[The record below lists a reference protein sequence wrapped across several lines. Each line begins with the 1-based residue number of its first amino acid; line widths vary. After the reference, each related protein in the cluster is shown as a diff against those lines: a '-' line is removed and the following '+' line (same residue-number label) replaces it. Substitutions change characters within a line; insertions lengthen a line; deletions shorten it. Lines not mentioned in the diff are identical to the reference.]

1 MIEEVAP
8 AAKKELKI
16 LIIMTHMFATLSLR
30 ASATEQSRF
39 LTTHTF
45 SQFYTHKAKA
55 GTGLQLSRVW
65 WETLKYKE
73 C

>member
-1 MIEEVAP
+1 MEEVAP

-30 ASATEQSRF
+30 ASATEQSHF

-45 SQFYTHKAKA
+45 SQFLYTQSKGRHRIAIVKSLVGNSKI
-55 GTGLQLSRVW
+55 
-65 WETLKYKE
+65 
-73 C
+73 